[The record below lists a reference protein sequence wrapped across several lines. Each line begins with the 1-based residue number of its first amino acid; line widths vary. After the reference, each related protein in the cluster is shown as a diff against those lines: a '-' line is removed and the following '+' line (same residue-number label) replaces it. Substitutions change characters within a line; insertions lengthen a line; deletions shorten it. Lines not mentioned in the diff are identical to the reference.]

1 MLFIF
6 SLKTASILAFGAS
19 YLISEAIIYAN
30 RCLVAKTKVQRS
42 ETRSPNP
49 NPTRTFILDL
59 NRNRVLINTPI
70 YNHKYYTHLQQ
81 PHLSFNLNPIH
92 VLACIQP
99 WGQFLWNFMK
109 FHETLETTLLLF
121 GSIVLNIQAYCCIK
135 DAI

>member
-1 MLFIF
+1 M
-6 SLKTASILAFGAS
+6 AFGAS

-70 YNHKYYTHLQQ
+70 YNHKYGTHLEQ
-81 PHLSFNLNPIH
+81 PNLSFNLNPIH

-99 WGQFLWNFMK
+99 QGHFQRN
-109 FHETLETTLLLF
+109 
-121 GSIVLNIQAYCCIK
+121 SK
-135 DAI
+135 DDSTIWVDRIREY